1 MCYSSF
7 ASALWL
13 LLHIY
18 LEEKIHS
25 GMTYITKMEP
35 NEELIENLAS
45 QYAEKYETRYQ
56 KVAKNAFKEGVLRVL
71 NDLLLE

>member
-1 MCYSSF
+1 
-7 ASALWL
+7 
-13 LLHIY
+13 
-18 LEEKIHS
+18 
-25 GMTYITKMEP
+25 MEP